1 MQKVFESLKKPAL
14 SWLRA
19 ALASAGA
26 LYMSGITDHKT
37 LTNAAIAGLLAP
49 ILLQIK
55 TPELK
60 KKK

>member
-1 MQKVFESLKKPAL
+1 
-14 SWLRA
+14 
-19 ALASAGA
+19 
-26 LYMSGITDHKT
+26 MSGITEPKV
-37 LTNAAIAGLLAP
+37 LANAAIAGLLAP

>member
-1 MQKVFESLKKPAL
+1 MEKAFKALKKPAL

-26 LYMSGITDHKT
+26 LYMSGITEPKV